1 MFIAFEGVDCCG
13 KSTIINKLKS
23 IVSSNVVFTR
33 EPGGNDENEDLRK
46 CLFKN
51 IDKIDPL
58 SAQVIMMGM
67 RLNKKYPEDKVTI
80 SDRCVASLAYYN
92 SFFTLLGISV
102 QLHTKFPD
110 YLFYFDINPEEAV
123 RRMKARNVKD
133 GYDTTQLAVINKRIS
148 NYSSILSFLTKT
160 KIIVIDANRSV
171 EEVLESVKYY
181 LNIISEHTNETI
193 LQK

>member
-1 MFIAFEGVDCCG
+1 MGG
-13 KSTIINKLKS
+13 KIETTARRTIKS
-23 IVSSNVVFTR
+23 
-33 EPGGNDENEDLRK
+33 
-46 CLFKN
+46 
-51 IDKIDPL
+51 
-58 SAQVIMMGM
+58 SA
-67 RLNKKYPEDKVTI
+67 
-80 SDRCVASLAYYN
+80 
-92 SFFTLLGISV
+92 
-102 QLHTKFPD
+102 
-110 YLFYFDINPEEAV
+110 FYFDINPEEAV